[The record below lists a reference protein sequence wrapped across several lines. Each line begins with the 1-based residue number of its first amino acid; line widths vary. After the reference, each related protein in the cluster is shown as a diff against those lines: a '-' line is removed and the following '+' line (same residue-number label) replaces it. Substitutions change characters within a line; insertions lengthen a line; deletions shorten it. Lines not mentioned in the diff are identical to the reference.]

1 MGWELSPGEGS
12 GGCGEIDPVTMY
24 LYGVLIILAVVIILG
39 EWIGRRHHRE
49 RTDDQ
54 RRSDFRAYIA
64 MAVLWPLF
72 IITIIFIVLWSV
84 MTRRTS

>member
-1 MGWELSPGEGS
+1 MDWELTPGDGD
-12 GGCGEIDPVTMY
+12 GCGDVSPVVVY
-24 LYGVLIILAVVIILG
+24 LYGVLIILAVVIALG
-39 EWIGRRHHRE
+39 EWFGRRQHRE
-49 RTDDQ
+49 RTGDQ

-72 IITIIFIVLWSV
+72 IITVIFIVLWTV